1 VPATRPCL
9 GPAPNVACP
18 TRALTRGGP
27 RCQSCAQRFQ
37 RRKDARRPDR
47 RSHAV
52 IASNAELVSQHRATV
67 GDWCPG
73 IPTLRIGAHPSADL
87 TADHIPAVAHGG
99 DELGP
104 RIVRCRSCNSKLGA
118 TVRRP

>member
-1 VPATRPCL
+1 MPATRPCL

-37 RRKDARRPDR
+37 RRKDARRPER
-47 RSHAV
+47 RSHAA
-52 IASNAELVSQHRATV
+52 IASNAELVAEHRATI

-73 IPTLRIGAHPSADL
+73 WKHPAHPSADL
-87 TADHIPAVAHGG
+87 VADHIIPVSAGG
-99 DELGP
+99 SEFGERRVL
-104 RIVRCRSCNSKLGA
+104 CRSCNG
-118 TVRRP
+118 RRQASLSL